1 MQTDSEHVIKTVR
14 KELSFAMRLSNL
26 RYKELQNMKI
36 EKINYLAEVARLEKI
51 NKNLLNLVNGK
62 MNLILLAC
70 WTNLMLFTSLMVLL
84 IYISK

>member
-51 NKNLLNLVNGK
+51 NKNLLNLLNGK

-70 WTNLMLFTSLMVLL
+70 WANLMLFTSLMVLL